1 MALVN
6 AFGDI
11 ALDASVQE
19 VVVAVESIDDKL
31 PTAVSSLPV
40 QGDTFL
46 PVMQA
51 PQITFRAGF
60 DKTITNGTDPLNV
73 TEICIGSGMARN
85 QASGS
90 LTITSG
96 TTANSETI
104 LRSPQSFSGDLII
117 SYSMVASQRIAN
129 NNIFYELVDVVGDNL
144 AFTIN
149 STTAVTV
156 TIPSNPFTS
165 QNVGQFIYLGNFTG
179 TAGTIPNR
187 YAIASVSGNDVTFT
201 VASFPASGS
210 GTVSLFGWNYYHVL
224 YTSTTATN
232 AAYGTQ
238 RNGWQ
243 TADTTVT
250 VNTTASP
257 GHIGIISATD
267 GKSAFHDML
276 SASGSTAT
284 QRGTSLRN
292 VPTDTSNLYFQIRVL
307 NGTTNPASTTTFTTG
322 FYEISNYVSQPVSL
336 NNVGPQATAN
346 TLPVA
351 IVGTPAVTVTSGAIT
366 ATGIAGAAAH
376 DAAISGNPVR
386 IAGRALTANY
396 TAVATGDVAD
406 LVTTTVGAIIQKPFS
421 IPDADWS
428 YAAASGGIVN
438 TTTAVTVR
446 AAQAAGIRNYVT
458 SMQVYAPILGAATEL
473 AIRDGAG
480 GTVLWRGYSPT
491 AGIDQTIQF
500 ENPLRGTA
508 ATLLEV
514 VTLTATVTGGVY
526 FNLQGYSAP

>member
-1 MALVN
+1 MTLIN

-11 ALDASVQE
+11 ALDASVQQI
-19 VVVAVESIDDKL
+19 VTKL
-31 PTAVSSLPV
+31 PTATAELPI
-40 QGDTFL
+40 QGDVFL

-60 DKTITNGTDPLNV
+60 DKTISNGTDPLNV
-73 TEICIGSGMARN
+73 TEICIGSGMARS
-85 QASGS
+85 QANGS

-96 TTANSETI
+96 TTANAETI
-104 LRSPQSFSGDLII
+104 LRSPASFSGDLNI

-129 NNIFYELVDVVGDNL
+129 NNIYYELVDVIGDNL
-144 AFTIN
+144 AFVIN
-149 STTAVTV
+149 SATSVTV

-165 QNVGQFIYLGNFTG
+165 ENVGQFMYFGNLTG

-201 VASFPASGS
+201 VASFPSSGS

-238 RNGWQ
+238 RNGWV

-257 GHIGIISATD
+257 GHIGIISASD

-276 SASGSTAT
+276 SASGSLAT
-284 QRGTSLRN
+284 QRATSLRN
-292 VPTDTSNLYFQIRVL
+292 VPTDTSNLYFQIRVT

-322 FYEISNYVSQPVSL
+322 FYEVSNCVIQPVSV
-336 NNVGPQATAN
+336 NNVSPQGTSN

-351 IVGTPAVTVTSGAIT
+351 VIGTPAVTVTSGAIT
-366 ATGIAGAAAH
+366 ATGVAGAAAH

-386 IAGRALTANY
+386 IAGRAVTSNY

-406 LVTTTVGAIIQKPFS
+406 FVSTTVGAQIIKPFS
-421 IPDADWS
+421 IPELDWS
-428 YAAASGGIVN
+428 YAAASGGISN

-446 AAQAAGIRNYVT
+446 AAQGAGIRNYVT
-458 SMQVYAPILGAATEL
+458 SMQIYAPTLGAATEL

-491 AGIDQTIQF
+491 AGINQTIQF